1 MVVDWIRFHASN
13 ARGESSIPGRR
24 TKIPHVVKPKKKK
37 QHDNIIIINI
47 F

>member
-24 TKIPHVVKPKKKK
+24 TKIPQVVKPKKKK
-37 QHDNIIIINI
+37 KKNMTISS
-47 F
+47 